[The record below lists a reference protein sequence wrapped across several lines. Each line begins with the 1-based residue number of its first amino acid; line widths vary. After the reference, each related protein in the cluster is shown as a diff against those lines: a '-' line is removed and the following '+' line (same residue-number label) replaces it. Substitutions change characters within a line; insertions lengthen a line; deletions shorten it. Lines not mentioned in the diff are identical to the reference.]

1 MKRIYNKVYHAAMAA
16 LMLTAAT
23 ACTGDN
29 APLQNDDTPKTTPLT
44 TVTATQQG
52 ADTQTRTNYSD
63 DNGTIGVTWADN
75 DKIYIGTKINYT
87 TPGGV
92 DATITDGLPTTYK
105 TYTIGSGQNSK
116 SATFTPTDGAFEVP
130 SGTQYIYAFY
140 GDKSKMEHDTN
151 GNVRFALTGQRQT
164 KNSDMTHIAPYDFMY
179 AKAEYQAG
187 QTPNFDFQHVAS
199 LLKFDLTLPSNGIT
213 VKQLEL
219 KTNAGKY
226 IVVLNTKGS
235 YNFYNSGSSSS
246 ATAITLK
253 LGEGEN
259 GFTCDTKKLTAYM
272 MAFVFDNSNYKLS
285 ITVTDSDDKTYSAD
299 IGYSTVQTKPGKFY
313 TITATLTEDTN

>member
-23 ACTGDN
+23 ACTSDN
-29 APLQNDDTPKTTPLT
+29 EPLQNDDTPQTTPLT

-63 DNGTIGVTWADN
+63 GNETIGVTWAGN
-75 DKIYIGTKINYT
+75 DKIYIGPAIEHT
-87 TPGGV
+87 TQGGV

-105 TYTIGSGQNSK
+105 TYTIESGQNSK
-116 SATFTPTDGAFEVP
+116 NATFKVAGEALEVP

-140 GDKSKMEHDTN
+140 GDKSKMEHDTD
-151 GNVRFALTGQRQT
+151 GCVSFALTGQRQT

-235 YNFYNSGSSSS
+235 YNFNSSGSFSS

-272 MAFVFDNSNYKLS
+272 MAFVYKSSSYTLD
-285 ITVTDSDDKTYSAD
+285 ITVTDSDNKTYSAN
-299 IGYSTVQTKPGKFY
+299 IGNPNDSEAGKFY